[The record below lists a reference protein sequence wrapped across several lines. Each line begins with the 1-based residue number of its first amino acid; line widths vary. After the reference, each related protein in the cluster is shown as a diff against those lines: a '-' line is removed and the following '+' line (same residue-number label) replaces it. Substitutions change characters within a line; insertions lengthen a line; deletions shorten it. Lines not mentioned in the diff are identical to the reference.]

1 MLGDFFSAV
10 GDVLSNESTYSGG
23 FRLAAV
29 LAFVAAG
36 EWIAE
41 RAGTLNI
48 SVEAMLLGGAFN
60 SAYGYHLTESVVP
73 DIVSVFI
80 GMVFGAVA
88 GLGIAI
94 VQANMSHRLS
104 ADQFVVGLTLN
115 ILVLGIASFLNSSI
129 NLSTMRAPVIEVHW
143 LVDIPLVGPALFG
156 QRLPFYFVYL
166 VVPVCAL
173 ILYRTRWGLEV
184 RAVGE
189 NPQAADVSGVPVL
202 ARRRQAIYVA
212 GITSGIGGAYLLLGQ
227 VGRFEDTIAGGQGFI
242 AIAAV
247 IFGGWTLRGAML
259 GCLLFGLVNSFRL
272 TLPGLGYQVNSE
284 LLSSLPFVVTILAV
298 AVIAS
303 RARQPAALTRPF
315 VRGLN

>member
-23 FRLAAV
+23 FRLAVV
-29 LAFVAAG
+29 LALVAAG

-60 SAYGYHLTESVVP
+60 SALGYHLTESVA
-73 DIVSVFI
+73 I
-80 GMVFGAVA
+80 GILFGAIA

-115 ILVLGIASFLNSSI
+115 ILILGVASFLNSSI
-129 NLSTMRAPVIEVHW
+129 RPSTTRAHIFEVPW
-143 LVDIPLVGPALFG
+143 LVDIPLVGPALFA
-156 QRLPFYFVYL
+156 QRWPFYLVYL
-166 VVPVCAL
+166 VVPACAL

-212 GITSGIGGAYLLLGQ
+212 GITSGLGGAYLLLGQ
-227 VGRFEDTIAGGQGFI
+227 VGRFESTIAGGQGFI

-284 LLSSLPFVVTILAV
+284 LLSSLPFLVTILAV

-303 RARQPAALTRPF
+303 RARQPAALTQPF